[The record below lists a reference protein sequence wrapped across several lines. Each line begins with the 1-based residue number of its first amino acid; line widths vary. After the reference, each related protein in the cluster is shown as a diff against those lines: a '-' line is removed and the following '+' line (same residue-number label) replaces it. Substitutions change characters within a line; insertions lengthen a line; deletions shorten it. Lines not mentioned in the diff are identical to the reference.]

1 MTITYIFD
9 PARSLCAVQAF
20 ATGLLSA
27 FGHSPTFAVRDLA
40 GELVL
45 ASSPSDLARV
55 QVTIPT
61 GSLQLQDA
69 VPEKDREDIEGRMR
83 NEVLEVQR
91 YPQTSYQGTIDA
103 ASPVGEN
110 RYRLRINGRLT
121 LRGVTNQQSMDAAL
135 VVTGDD
141 MRLTGEFSLSQSR
154 YGIRP
159 VTALAGAIRLKDEV
173 KFAFDVGGRKREGA

>member
-1 MTITYIFD
+1 MSISYTFD
-9 PARSLCAVQAF
+9 PAKSRCTIQAF

-27 FGHSPTFAVRDLA
+27 FGHSPTFAVRDLT
-40 GELVL
+40 GKLQL
-45 ASSPSDLARV
+45 ASSASDLARV

-83 NEVLEVQR
+83 SEVLEIQR
-91 YPQTSYQGTIDA
+91 YSQADYQGTIDA
-103 ASPVGEN
+103 ATPAGEN

-121 LRGVTNQQSMDAAL
+121 LRGLTNPQSVDAVLIVA
-135 VVTGDD
+135 GDD
-141 MRLTGEFSLSQSR
+141 MRLTGEFHLSQSR

-173 KFAFDVGGRKREGA
+173 KVAFDVGGRKREGA